1 MSLKAET
8 EMARKLLEKDLHEK
22 EETIDVLRK
31 QLDDIKQINMEMY
44 TKLHVNLYSFRFHK
58 FQILC

>member
-22 EETIDVLRK
+22 EETIEVLRK

-44 TKLHVNLYSFRFHK
+44 TKLHV
-58 FQILC
+58 ILE

>member
-22 EETIDVLRK
+22 EDTIETLRK
-31 QLDDIKQINMEMY
+31 QLDDIKEINIEMY
-44 TKLHVNLYSFRFHK
+44 NKLQVKSISK
-58 FQILC
+58 QEII